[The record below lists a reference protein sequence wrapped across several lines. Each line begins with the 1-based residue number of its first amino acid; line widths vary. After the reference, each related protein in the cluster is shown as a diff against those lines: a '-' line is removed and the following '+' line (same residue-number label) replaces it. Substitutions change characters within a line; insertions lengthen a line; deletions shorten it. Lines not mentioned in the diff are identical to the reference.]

1 MFYVLGIL
9 SAIAFGSTWVL
20 QQHEAAQAPE
30 DLELHPVRLVR
41 RMARRPLWLLGLVLL
56 AVGSALQEA
65 TIALSS
71 LSRAESLLIL
81 DLVWALVLSR
91 RVSRVR
97 VGRLQWGGAAAVCV
111 GLTVLLLFGDPTTG
125 RGAGPLPR
133 WVAVLAVTAVASAVA
148 CVFAVRRRGTA
159 RAVAL
164 SVTAGLLFGVSDA
177 LSKAAFDSPSLLSA
191 LSAWQVYACLG
202 TAVIAIGGGRA
213 TGRRRGG
220 CAGAPRALPGG
231 VVVAGRG
238 GRRRSGARG
247 RLRAHRPRAGARRGG
262 VAFRPVGPPPP
273 SPAGRTPGRRPV
285 GPGRA
290 LVSLV
295 APAGGRFPAAER
307 LSCPAP
313 CRPSGGAS
321 QPVAAR
327 GTSAASSSQPVAA
340 RGTSAASSSSA
351 LLSSS
356 ANGHASPSWLRSP
369 TMPTSSE
376 SR

>member
-202 TAVIAIGGGRA
+202 TAVIAIGLSQIAYNAARLVVS
-213 TGRRRGG
+213 
-220 CAGAPRALPGG
+220 LPGLAVAEPLAG
-231 VVVAGRG
+231 VVVGVLVLHVHFQAGSWSLAAEAAAGAVLVAGSVLIARAQALDVAAWRSARLV
-238 GRRRSGARG
+238 RRRPAPPAAR
-247 RLRAHRPRAGARRGG
+247 
-262 VAFRPVGPPPP
+262 
-273 SPAGRTPGRRPV
+273 
-285 GPGRA
+285 
-290 LVSLV
+290 
-295 APAGGRFPAAER
+295 PAGGLLARAVHWFRWWRRLAAGSR
-307 LSCPAP
+307 Q
-313 CRPSGGAS
+313 PSG
-321 QPVAAR
+321 
-327 GTSAASSSQPVAA
+327 
-340 RGTSAASSSSA
+340 
-351 LLSSS
+351 
-356 ANGHASPSWLRSP
+356 
-369 TMPTSSE
+369 
-376 SR
+376 